1 MSPLMPPPYTTALH
15 LGTQGAYGALSTR
28 ETRSGLQGVA
38 GMAKPWLIWLALAV
52 SVAAPAQSAET
63 SASAAAALK
72 VLALP
77 TGDAANPTGTAPTA
91 HSGAVAQGQSI
102 TVQKGESI
110 DAVIRRGL
118 PGLPLKDDFM
128 RLALAK
134 ANPKIFPRGQT
145 YPVRPGTVLMLPS
158 HEALRQLIVSRHP
171 EAANLFQ
178 APPTVPSAEPDAAP
192 QLEKRRWVRFP

>member
-1 MSPLMPPPYTTALH
+1 MQPQHTTALH
-15 LGTQGAYGALSTR
+15 SSAHGTHGTRASLLRLGMTGSWRVCA
-28 ETRSGLQGVA
+28 
-38 GMAKPWLIWLALAV
+38 ALAV
-52 SVAAPAQSAET
+52 SVWASVAPPAWAAET

-72 VLALP
+72 VLAMPL
-77 TGDAANPTGTAPTA
+77 GDANSPAGPTATA
-91 HSGAVAQGQSI
+91 HSGPAPQGPSI

-171 EAANLFQ
+171 QAADLFQ
-178 APPTVPSAEPDAAP
+178 ATPAPSAESDAQP